1 MTGSRPRVSAAP
13 LPRRPAVFLDRDGTL
28 VDDPGFLR
36 DPSAVRLLP
45 GAAAAVA
52 RLNASGWV
60 VLVITNQSGI
70 AQGFIAPE
78 EYAAV
83 ERRVHELVA
92 AGGGRIDGTFHCPH
106 HPSVSGPCDCRKPGT
121 LLYRRAAAEHD
132 VNLAA
137 CWGVGDRLSDLVP
150 VRQLGGRGL
159 LVRTGTGGEH
169 EASAVDAGFAVV
181 DDLAAAVRTILGE

>member
-1 MTGSRPRVSAAP
+1 MSNARSGGPAAP
-13 LPRRPAVFLDRDGTL
+13 PPRRPAVFLDRDGTL

-78 EYAAV
+78 EYEAV

-92 AGGGRIDGTFHCPH
+92 SGGGRIDGTFHCPH
-106 HPSVSGPCDCRKPGT
+106 HPSVGGPCDCRKPGT
-121 LLYRRAAAEHD
+121 LLYRQAAAENGVD
-132 VNLAA
+132 LGAS
-137 CWGVGDRLSDLVP
+137 WGVGDRLSDLVP

-169 EASAVDAGFAVV
+169 EASAVAAGFSVV